1 MPEAAHLIKPTYRR
15 TFNPEPFPVP
25 SFLAL
30 DIGNSA
36 VKGGLFTGEKLDRV
50 FHVEINLGDPSGEA
64 ASDTWM
70 RALRPHL
77 QGTTVNGV
85 GMASVVPEAVPVAQN
100 VLRALTDSDVVI
112 VDAEMALPF
121 DLAYDTPKTLG
132 ADRLAAAAAAW
143 LRYRQGANDGT
154 DAAGRSVIAIDAGT
168 AVTYEVIDASGV
180 YRGGAIAAGPVLI
193 QRTLRS
199 GTAQLPTVPLVFPT
213 SPIGTST
220 RDAMQSGIMWGFI
233 DSVQGMTN
241 RLSAL
246 LADDPVIVLTGGWSP
261 VLAEH
266 LDPVD
271 HVAPHLVLEG
281 VHALIQ

>member
-1 MPEAAHLIKPTYRR
+1 LN
-15 TFNPEPFPVP
+15 FNLEPLP

-36 VKGGLFTGEKLDRV
+36 VKGGLFTGDHLDRV
-50 FHVEINLGDPSGEA
+50 FHVEMSLDDPSGEA
-64 ASDTWM
+64 AGGTWTC
-70 RALRPHL
+70 ALRPHL
-77 QGTTVNGV
+77 RDTTVDAV
-85 GMASVVPEAVPVAQN
+85 GIASVVPEAVPIAQN
-100 VLRALTDSDVVI
+100 VVRDLTGADVAI
-112 VDAEMALPF
+112 VDAEMPLPF
-121 DLAYDTPKTLG
+121 ELAYDTPQTLG

-143 LRYRQGANDGT
+143 LRYGGGANGST
-154 DAAGRSVIAIDAGT
+154 DATRRSVIAVDAGT
-168 AVTYEVIDASGV
+168 AVTYEVIDAGGV
-180 YRGGAIAAGPVLI
+180 YRGGAIAAGPVLT

-220 RDAMQSGIMWGFI
+220 RDAMQSGIMWGFV

-246 LADDPVIVLTGGWSP
+246 LPDEPVILLTGGWSP

-266 LDPVD
+266 LDHVD

-281 VHALIQ
+281 VRALVQ

>member
-1 MPEAAHLIKPTYRR
+1 
-15 TFNPEPFPVP
+15 VP

-30 DIGNSA
+30 DVGNSA
-36 VKGGLFTGEKLDRV
+36 VKGGLFTGDKLDRV
-50 FHVEINLGDPSGEA
+50 FNLEINRNDSSGKA

-77 QGTTVNGV
+77 QDTTVDGV
-85 GMASVVPEAVPVAQN
+85 GMASVVPDAVPIAQN
-100 VLRALTDSDVVI
+100 VVRALTGADMVI

-143 LRYRQGANDGT
+143 VRYGRGANDGT
-154 DAAGRSVIAIDAGT
+154 DAVRRSVIAIDAGT
-168 AVTYEVIDASGV
+168 ALTYEVIDASGV
-180 YRGGAIAAGPVLI
+180 YRGGAIAAGPVLV

-246 LADDPVIVLTGGWSP
+246 LADDPIILLTGGWSP

-266 LDPVD
+266 LDHVD

-281 VHALIQ
+281 VRALVR